1 MTGEPRT
8 RRAAVLLSLAL
19 ATWWAEW
26 VPAVLVVAFMLWLSL
41 HARLEG
47 GLGDALR
54 RRWRR
59 AWPLAALG
67 LVPVLVAVT
76 LMFWASTRP
85 LEAKVVPIALSLGAL
100 WMICVGRWTI
110 TARSA

>member
-1 MTGEPRT
+1 VTGEPRT

-67 LVPVLVAVT
+67 LVPLLVAVT
-76 LMFWASTRP
+76 LVFWASTRP
-85 LEAKVVPIALSLGAL
+85 LEAKIVPIALSLGAL
-100 WMICVGRWTI
+100 WMICVGRWTF

>member
-76 LMFWASTRP
+76 LMFWASARP

-100 WMICVGRWTI
+100 WMICVGRWTF